1 MKILIMESYKPK
13 TAIIMIRKTYLQ
25 PTLSACKV
33 TIELGFALSDPN
45 WGAGTPGGEIDE
57 NPYDTEL

>member
-1 MKILIMESYKPK
+1 
-13 TAIIMIRKTYLQ
+13 MIRKTYLQ